1 MLSKGDEFVFCNE
14 SVEEVF
20 ECMPEYDDDSVNW
33 FFDCYHDM
41 ALHLTKGYR
50 IILKT
55 KSYFIC
61 IDYDGVNI
69 VPNTENVVFA
79 GEYLESCIHIIDE
92 NEEPWI
98 DYESTLFVGEQLV
111 DVKKDNGFYVLTFT
125 DFALKVISHN
135 NPDDIEG
142 LRKQKHWSYNFVYG
156 LDRLLTR
163 KCDCGGTGE
172 VFLDFVSDYVVRC
185 NKCKKS
191 TYAEMMVV
199 NAIDNWNRGETP
211 CDLSDIE
218 IE

>member
-1 MLSKGDEFVFCNE
+1 MLCNE
-14 SVEEVF
+14 IIEEVF
-20 ECMPEYDDDSVNW
+20 ECMPEYNDNSVNW
-33 FFDCYHDM
+33 FFDHYHDM
-41 ALHLTKGYR
+41 ALHLTEGYR

-55 KSYFIC
+55 KTYFIC
-61 IDYDGVNI
+61 IGFYGVK
-69 VPNTENVVFA
+69 VVSNTENIILD
-79 GEYLESCIHIIDE
+79 GEYMEPCIHIIDDE
-92 NEEPWI
+92 DEDEPLWV

-111 DVKKDNGFYVLTFT
+111 DVKEENNCYILTFS
-125 DFALKVISHN
+125 DFKLKVIPHD

-142 LRKQKHWSYNFVYG
+142 LHKQNHWSYNFVYG

>member
-1 MLSKGDEFVFCNE
+1 MFCNE
-14 SVEEVF
+14 IVEEVF

-61 IDYDGVNI
+61 IGYDGVKI

-79 GEYLESCIHIIDE
+79 GEYMESCIHIIDE

-111 DVKKDNGFYVLTFT
+111 DVKKGNGCYILTFN
-125 DFALKVISHN
+125 DFELKIMPHD
-135 NPDDIEG
+135 NPDEIEG
-142 LRKQKHWSYNFVYG
+142 LYQESHWSYNYVYG

-163 KCDCGGTGE
+163 KCNCGGTGE
-172 VFLDFVSDYVVRC
+172 VLLDFVSDYVIRC

-199 NAIDNWNRGETP
+199 NAIDNWNRGENP